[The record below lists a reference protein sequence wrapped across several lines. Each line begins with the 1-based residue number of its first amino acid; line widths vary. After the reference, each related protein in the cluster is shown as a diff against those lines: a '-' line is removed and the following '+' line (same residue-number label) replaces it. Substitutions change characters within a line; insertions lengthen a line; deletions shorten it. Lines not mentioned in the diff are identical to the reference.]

1 MLRSNHCLSE
11 HLRPMERDGGCERLG
26 EEQKIDH
33 SVREKKKMTLESK
46 RPLRKNLSL
55 NMVSNNGILVHK
67 PPHIS
72 LGLEVYLSCS
82 EMGRD

>member
-1 MLRSNHCLSE
+1 
-11 HLRPMERDGGCERLG
+11 MERDGGCERLR
-26 EEQKIDH
+26 EEQKINNN
-33 SVREKKKMTLESK
+33 VREKKMTLESK
-46 RPLRKNLSL
+46 RPLRKNLGL

>member
-1 MLRSNHCLSE
+1 
-11 HLRPMERDGGCERLG
+11 
-26 EEQKIDH
+26 
-33 SVREKKKMTLESK
+33 MTLDSK
-46 RPLRKNLSL
+46 RPLRKNLGL